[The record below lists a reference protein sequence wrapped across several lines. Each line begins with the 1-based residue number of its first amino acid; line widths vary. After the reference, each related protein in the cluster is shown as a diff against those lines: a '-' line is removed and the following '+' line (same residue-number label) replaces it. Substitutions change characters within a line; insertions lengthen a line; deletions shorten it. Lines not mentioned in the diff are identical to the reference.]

1 MRQVLKSKK
10 ITSPPVIHEFLEFH
24 INFDLF
30 IISCP
35 LPIVHETHE
44 TFIFKVLGANN
55 LVLGKL
61 GPGQSGP
68 GQLGPICHFFRADSW
83 APGPNCPGPN
93 LPRTFPTVP
102 CTWHLSRGT
111 NATSSQK
118 CHKKWLLSHYFAY
131 IMSMLQM
138 VGV

>member
-1 MRQVLKSKK
+1 MWVVIAATEEENTRRGLSLMRQVLKSKK

-68 GQLGPICHFFRADSW
+68 GQLGPICHFLSANSW
-83 APGPNCPGPN
+83 APGPTVRGPIC
-93 LPRTFPTVP
+93 LEPT
-102 CTWHLSRGT
+102 
-111 NATSSQK
+111 
-118 CHKKWLLSHYFAY
+118 
-131 IMSMLQM
+131 I
-138 VGV
+138 